1 MSDEMSRWERFRKL
15 NPALLRGLFVSVIA
29 LAGSLGYAGIT
40 GNKADAIWGVIGAV
54 LALVQATST
63 RDAVTP
69 NAKVLAYINNPDRP
83 ASSTIFAGQAVVPP
97 TRIED
102 VAEAATI
109 KGR

>member
-1 MSDEMSRWERFRKL
+1 MVDEMSRWERFRKL

-69 NAKVLAYINNPDRP
+69 NAKVLAYINDPERP
-83 ASSTIFAGQAVVPP
+83 ITTQIFAGEAVVPVG
-97 TRIED
+97 RAE
-102 VAEAATI
+102 EAAKAAAL